1 MPVVRPSPRR
11 RSARLKAL
19 QTPFRVGRKA
29 MEQMQGPVTRGKG
42 SKTRGTQSPAAAA
55 SSSDQPRFTI
65 QWQSAPF
72 RTQKIIDHLREH
84 PADTWILFY
93 SDGKQS
99 QDDGDRP
106 SGKDKVSVC
115 AVIAKHIFEHD
126 EEYAGYYAAGPDKF
140 RDSTSNHINGLL
152 KKYCQGHDKLNAT
165 SAGIMLQ
172 DETTAQNLCAQILK
186 EFPWYDDLAG
196 IMGGN
201 PALSLKT
208 ISSCP
213 GVDHSANYFSISRM
227 AGSSYSDTLRSGS
240 AQYNTRQ
247 SQPPPQPQPP
257 LSLRPPA
264 VSLTLLQA
272 VSLTLLPQAAIL
284 TLLQVVILIPLL
296 LMVSLPAISTI
307 LTVPLRTMQLGLSA
321 ISSMASTRINPIL
334 ARSPTP
340 SHTDGLLFQRYTE
353 ASSPPRQDYHHDP
366 NPISL
371 DSPPRS
377 AHAASKRPALPLSP
391 SPPITPPPQSKFVL
405 PRASQ
410 TSHRDGRASFNAA
423 DPKRR
428 TSAGS
433 LKPVSRRSSGSSQ
446 SKPASVSLSGLVST
460 SMTSPAN
467 SVSAGKQR
475 RVKKQRSDIQS
486 QVDACNDDVERALS
500 DRFSWEEL
508 KNKRHMAKY
517 NLAHQLNKHKY
528 LESERTGNYAEAA
541 VAHQRSQESKDSD
554 IRLREAEI
562 KAHDAL
568 WNAHA
573 EEVATVRLK
582 IELALITSSNS
593 RS

>member
-42 SKTRGTQSPAAAA
+42 SKTRGTRSPAAAA

-65 QWQSAPF
+65 QWQSVPF
-72 RTQKIIDHLREH
+72 HTQKIIDHLREH
-84 PADTWILFY
+84 PADTRILFY

-115 AVIAKHIFEHD
+115 AVIAKHVFEHD

-140 RDSTSNHINGLL
+140 RDSMSNHINGLS

-165 SAGIMLQ
+165 GAGIMPQ
-172 DETTAQNLCAQILK
+172 DETTAQNLRAQILK

-208 ISSCP
+208 ISSRP
-213 GVDHSANYFSISRM
+213 GVDHSANYFSISHM

-257 LSLRPPA
+257 PQSQAPRQSQPPPPSSSQPYPPA
-264 VSLTLLQA
+264 GA
-272 VSLTLLPQAAIL
+272 
-284 TLLQVVILIPLL
+284 VILIPLL

-321 ISSMASTRINPIL
+321 ISSMASTCINPIL
-334 ARSPTP
+334 ARSLHPLTVL
-340 SHTDGLLFQRYTE
+340 SN
-353 ASSPPRQDYHHDP
+353 SPLDDADINMSDYDDDEPMDFSFKDIPRPPPPPQQDYHHDP

-377 AHAASKRPALPLSP
+377 ARAASK
-391 SPPITPPPQSKFVL
+391 T
-405 PRASQ
+405 ASSSVIPF
-410 TSHRDGRASFNAA
+410 TSHHPPASIQIRATTRVANVS
-423 DPKRR
+423 
-428 TSAGS
+428 SAGS
-433 LKPVSRRSSGSSQ
+433 LKPVSRCSSGSSQ
-446 SKPASVSLSGLVST
+446 SKPALVLSSGLVST

-467 SVSAGKQR
+467 SASTGKQR

-500 DRFSWEEL
+500 DRFSREEL
-508 KNKRHMAKY
+508 KNERHMAKY
-517 NLAHQLNKHKY
+517 NLARQLNEHKY
-528 LESERTGNYAEAA
+528 LESERTDNYAEAA
-541 VAHQRSQESKDSD
+541 VAHQHSQESKNSD

-568 WNAHA
+568 QECACGGGGDG
-573 EEVATVRLK
+573 TPQD
-582 IELALITSSNS
+582 
-593 RS
+593 